1 MLVVASKLKVEPDR
15 LTVAPLVL
23 LTKPMAPAVR
33 VDALMVLWLNLIN
46 ILVMFIGIL
55 ELPEKGVVP
64 NTEGGMVLVIDWLET
79 PVVKVA
85 L

>member
-1 MLVVASKLKVEPDR
+1 
-15 LTVAPLVL
+15 
-23 LTKPMAPAVR
+23 
-33 VDALMVLWLNLIN
+33 
-46 ILVMFIGIL
+46 MFIGIL

-85 L
+85 LYDLMPKS